1 MQDTHQPGFLQRL
14 FHKFVYNPQHKRGLV
29 SDLILKSH
37 YNPITVAAT
46 GEVINADR
54 GSRIDAVFTALNTIA
69 REVASTPID
78 IKQDSDQGKIRRKDN
93 PNYRL
98 LAIRPN
104 RKMTAYNFW
113 YSNVFCYLAWG
124 NAYNLIVR
132 DGNMMPSQLIPL
144 MPWRVRVIEQEG
156 EIFYR
161 YEDGEPIPARDILH
175 FKAYSIDGI
184 NGVSPIEY
192 NATLLGHK
200 INQQTYS
207 NNSLGKKPPIV
218 FSGDVTEEQMDAL
231 TSSFTKRFADNNI
244 PYINGNDV
252 KMHALTIPP
261 NEAQYLETSQYT
273 DQKIYGLYNLPP
285 TFAQDY
291 DQGVKSNAEQQA
303 LTLVK
308 HTLIPHY
315 MLIEQECN
323 EKLFPERNKA
333 QINPLFVKFNANGK
347 LRGDM
352 QTRKDFYQTMLTSGV
367 MNADEVRELEDMPK
381 QAKGIGEKYYIQGA
395 MYDKEV
401 GPPQA
406 SQPPTEKQDD
416 EQ

>member
-1 MQDTHQPGFLQRL
+1 MQSNHQPGFLQRL
-14 FHKFVYNPQHKRGLV
+14 FQKFVYNPQHKRGVV

-37 YNPITVAAT
+37 YNPFTVAAT

-54 GSRIDAVFTALNTIA
+54 GSRIDAVFTSVNTIS

-78 IKQDSDQGKIRRKDN
+78 IKQDSENGKIRRKDN

-104 RKMTAYNFW
+104 KKMTAYNFW
-113 YSNVFCYLAWG
+113 YSNVFCYLTWG

-144 MPWRVRVIEQEG
+144 MPWRVRVIEQDG

-161 YEDGEPIPARDILH
+161 YENGDPIPARDILH

-192 NATLLGHK
+192 NATLMGHK

-244 PYINGNDV
+244 PYINGQDV

-381 QAKGIGEKYYIQGA
+381 QKDGIGEKYYIQGA
-395 MYDKEV
+395 MYDKET
-401 GPPQA
+401 GPPE
-406 SQPPTEKQDD
+406 SQPSPIVEEQED
-416 EQ
+416 E